1 MLEPG
6 GFTTNNLF
14 PAGKVIKPR
23 CFPNE
28 TPDSEKA
35 LARSSFVLEA
45 TCGGFERKRL
55 QFLEAPVLIRT
66 IYFVNYSR
74 SLAHNP
80 SKIQHRIA
88 LILRINLIPYDKA
101 YSAPN

>member
-28 TPDSEKA
+28 APDKEKA

-45 TCGGFERKRL
+45 ACGGSERKRL
-55 QFLEAPVLIRT
+55 HFLEAPVLNFSHHIFCELLT
-66 IYFVNYSR
+66 EPC
-74 SLAHNP
+74 A
-80 SKIQHRIA
+80 
-88 LILRINLIPYDKA
+88 
-101 YSAPN
+101 

>member
-6 GFTTNNLF
+6 GFRRNNLF
-14 PAGKVIKPR
+14 PARESDTTR

-28 TPDSEKA
+28 TPLSEKA

-55 QFLEAPVLIRT
+55 QFLEAPVLISHHT
-66 IYFVNYSR
+66 FCE
-74 SLAHNP
+74 LPTELCA
-80 SKIQHRIA
+80 
-88 LILRINLIPYDKA
+88 
-101 YSAPN
+101 